1 MTCRNRPL
9 GRKAACVALA
19 GSAAAILILG
29 AAPLRAQRLPAVE
42 AEHYTRCMEAARERP
57 QAALDEANAWR
68 IAGGGHPAEHCA
80 DVALIGL
87 GRYAEAAGKL
97 EALADTMTKGPTEL
111 RAQVLD
117 QAGQSWLLAGE
128 PARAA
133 TVLSTALALTPDDA
147 DLLIDRAEAL
157 AGEKNYREAVAD
169 LDAALKLDGK
179 RVDAL
184 VFRASAHRSL
194 EAYDQ
199 ARRDIDAALRLAPDQ
214 PDALLER
221 GNIRGITGD
230 EAGARKDWQRVAQV
244 APNSAAE
251 GAARANLAKLDGTPT
266 APAAPSAKPAPVKKK
281 KPG

>member
-1 MTCRNRPL
+1 MTHRKRPL
-9 GRKAACVALA
+9 ARLTAGVALA
-19 GSAAAILILG
+19 AG
-29 AAPLRAQRLPAVE
+29 ATTLLLLAVTPLRAQRLPAVE

-57 QAALDEANAWR
+57 QAAFDEANAWR

-97 EALADTMTKGPTEL
+97 EALADTMTKGPIDL

-117 QAGQSWLLAGE
+117 QAGQAWLLAGE
-128 PARAA
+128 AARAA
-133 TVLSTALALTPDDA
+133 GVLTAALALTPEDP

-157 AGEKNYREAVAD
+157 AGEKNYREALAD
-169 LDAALKLDGK
+169 LDAALKLDAK

-194 EAYDQ
+194 EQYDQ

-221 GNIRGITGD
+221 GNIRGMTGD
-230 EAGARKDWQRVAQV
+230 KEGARKDWQRVAQV
-244 APNSAAE
+244 APNSAAD
-251 GAARANLAKLDGTPT
+251 GAAKANLAKLDGAAT
-266 APAAPSAKPAPVKKK
+266 APATPPAKPAPVKKK
-281 KPG
+281 PG

>member
-9 GRKAACVALA
+9 ARIAAGAALA
-19 GSAAAILILG
+19 GSAAVFLILT
-29 AAPLRAQRLPAVE
+29 AAPLLAQRLPAVE

-57 QAALDEANAWR
+57 QAAFDEANAWR

-97 EALADTMTKGPTEL
+97 EALADTMSKGPVEL

-117 QAGQSWLLAGE
+117 QAGQAWLLAGE

-133 TVLSTALALTPDDA
+133 TVLSTALALTPDDP

-157 AGEKNYREAVAD
+157 AGEKDYGKAIAD
-169 LDAALKLDGK
+169 LDAALKLDPK

-194 EAYDQ
+194 EQYDQ

-230 EAGARKDWQRVAQV
+230 QAGAREDWQRVAQV
-244 APNSAAE
+244 APNSAAD
-251 GAARANLAKLDGTPT
+251 GAAKANLAKLDG
-266 APAAPSAKPAPVKKK
+266 APADTATPPAKPKPVPPKKK
-281 KPG
+281 

>member
-1 MTCRNRPL
+1 MV
-9 GRKAACVALA
+9 VAVT
-19 GSAAAILILG
+19 
-29 AAPLRAQRLPAVE
+29 PLRAQRLPAVE

-57 QAALDEANAWR
+57 QAAFDEANAWR

-97 EALADTMTKGPTEL
+97 EALADTMTKGPIEL

-117 QAGQSWLLAGE
+117 QAGQSWLLAGD

-133 TVLSTALALTPDDA
+133 GVLTAALAVTPEDP

-169 LDAALKLDGK
+169 LDTALKLDPK

-194 EAYDQ
+194 EQYDQ

-221 GNIRGITGD
+221 GNIRGMTGD
-230 EAGARKDWQRVAQV
+230 QDGARKDWQRVVQV
-244 APNSAAE
+244 APNSGAD
-251 GAARANLAKLDGTPT
+251 GAAKANLAKLDG
-266 APAAPSAKPAPVKKK
+266 APAESAAPPAKAKPAPKKK
-281 KPG
+281 

>member
-1 MTCRNRPL
+1 MICSRPL
-9 GRKAACVALA
+9 ACKAASIALA
-19 GSAAAILILG
+19 GSAAAFLILA

-57 QAALDEANAWR
+57 QAAFDEANAWR
-68 IAGGGHPAEHCA
+68 IGGGGHPAEHCA

-97 EALADTMTKGPTEL
+97 EALADTMTKGPVEL

-117 QAGQSWLLAGE
+117 QAGQAWLLAGE

-133 TVLSTALALTPDDA
+133 TVLSTALALTPDDP

-157 AGEKNYREAVAD
+157 AGEKDYRKAVAD
-169 LDAALKLDGK
+169 LDSALKLDPK

-194 EAYDQ
+194 EQYDQ

-221 GNIRGITGD
+221 GNIRSITGD
-230 EAGARKDWQRVAQV
+230 VPGARKDWQRVAQV

-251 GAARANLAKLDGTPT
+251 GAAKANLAKLDG
-266 APAAPSAKPAPVKKK
+266 APAERAAPPAKPAPVRKK

>member
-1 MTCRNRPL
+1 MTCRQRPL
-9 GRKAACVALA
+9 VRVVLA
-19 GSAAAILILG
+19 GSAAFLFLTVM
-29 AAPLRAQRLPAVE
+29 PVRAQRLPAVE
-42 AEHYTRCMEAARERP
+42 AEHYTRCMEAARQTP
-57 QAALDEANAWR
+57 QAAFDEANAWR
-68 IAGGGHPAEHCA
+68 IGGGGHPAEHCA

-97 EALADTMTKGPTEL
+97 EALADTMTKGPVEL

-117 QAGQSWLLAGE
+117 QAGQSWLLAGD

-133 TVLSTALALTPDDA
+133 AVLTAALALTPNDA

-169 LDAALKLDGK
+169 LDGALKLDAK

-194 EAYDQ
+194 EQYDM

-221 GNIRGITGD
+221 GNIRGMTGD
-230 EAGARKDWQRVAQV
+230 QAGARKDWQRVVQV
-244 APNSAAE
+244 APNSAAD
-251 GAARANLAKLDGTPT
+251 GAAKANLAKLDGAP
-266 APAAPSAKPAPVKKK
+266 ADPAAPPAKPKSVPPKKK
-281 KPG
+281 

>member
-1 MTCRNRPL
+1 MTRRQRPL
-9 GRKAACVALA
+9 VRVLLA
-19 GSAAAILILG
+19 GSAAAFFLLTV
-29 AAPLRAQRLPAVE
+29 APLRAQRLPAVE
-42 AEHYTRCMEAARERP
+42 AEHYTRCMEAARQTP
-57 QAALDEANAWR
+57 QTAFDQANAWR

-97 EALADTMTKGPTEL
+97 EALADTMTKGPVEL

-117 QAGQSWLLAGE
+117 QAGQSWLLAGD

-133 TVLSTALALTPDDA
+133 AVLTAALALTPNDA
-147 DLLIDRAEAL
+147 DLLIDRAEAF

-169 LDAALKLDGK
+169 LDGALKLDAK

-194 EAYDQ
+194 EQYDM

-221 GNIRGITGD
+221 GNIRGMTGD
-230 EAGARKDWQRVAQV
+230 QAGARKDWQRVVQV
-244 APNSAAE
+244 APNSAAD
-251 GAARANLAKLDGTPT
+251 GAAKANLAKLDGAPPSAATP
-266 APAAPSAKPAPVKKK
+266 PAKPAATKK

>member
-1 MTCRNRPL
+1 MTAL
-9 GRKAACVALA
+9 GKDARRRHRGAP
-19 GSAAAILILG
+19 AILAASLVFLG
-29 AAPLRAQRLPAVE
+29 AAPLAAQRLPAVE
-42 AEHYTRCMEAARERP
+42 ADHYARCMEEARRKPAA
-57 QAALDEANAWR
+57 AFDDANAWR

-97 EALADTMTKGPTEL
+97 EALADTMTKGPAEL

-133 TVLSTALALTPDDA
+133 AVLSTALALTPDDA

-194 EAYDQ
+194 EEYDQ

-251 GAARANLAKLDGTPT
+251 GAARANLAKLDGTP
-266 APAAPSAKPAPVKKK
+266 AEPPAKPAPVKKK